1 VNRLISFEGVDGSGK
16 STQISML
23 CRNFDDFGINYLSIR
38 EPGSTVIS
46 VMIRDIL
53 LDKRNHGLGSESESL
68 LFMAA
73 RAQITHEVIE
83 PALKS
88 GKFVICDRFID
99 STIAYQ
105 GYGRGLDISYL
116 TSLNQFATRH
126 ILPEL
131 TFIID
136 VDASTSSS
144 RRNSLESDRMESGG
158 DEFLSKV
165 IDGYREMAKSHQR
178 FYLVDGT
185 KPPKKIFE
193 FIWSIVK
200 NTYGEIHA

>member
-1 VNRLISFEGVDGSGK
+1 MNRLISFEGVDGSGK

-23 CRNFDDFGINYLSIR
+23 CRNLDEIGINYLSIR
-38 EPGSTVIS
+38 EPGSTEIS
-46 VMIRDIL
+46 EMIRNIL
-53 LDKRNHGLGSESESL
+53 LDKKNHGLGSESESL

-116 TSLNQFATRH
+116 TSLNQYATSH

-136 VDASTSSS
+136 VDESTSSS
-144 RRNSLESDRMESGG
+144 RRNSLESDRIESGG
-158 DEFLSKV
+158 D
-165 IDGYREMAKSHQR
+165 
-178 FYLVDGT
+178 
-185 KPPKKIFE
+185 
-193 FIWSIVK
+193 
-200 NTYGEIHA
+200 